1 MPRSPRPLILAVT
14 CALIT
19 LVPAGLLPA
28 AATAASPTAVTAPTA
43 ASPTAATAASPAK
56 LTLVFPL
63 AAHTAGLA
71 AFATAVSTPGNPLY
85 RHYRSIAWLARRF
98 GARPAAEQRVVA
110 YLRAVGASG
119 VRVDRTG
126 LFIDARLAATRA
138 EALFGDASERRAARV
153 GAVRSATPASVR
165 IPAALK
171 GVVTGVVGLD
181 IAAKV
186 AAPALDTG
194 SGYQG
199 PDPQTD
205 PPTINTD
212 GGTPSGCAAGEDVDG
227 FTPNEYLT
235 AYNYGTL
242 QSAGILGQGERVA
255 LIEIDG
261 FKRADIDTFAKC
273 FGLAVPKIVA
283 FRTDDEVTNAGLAP
297 GGESTL
303 DLEVLDAAA
312 PELRQI
318 DVYESSGDIG
328 DTLESLTA
336 PLQNSGY
343 KPEVISASLGLCEA
357 QTKQGIGAAGL
368 SKVEAALEEAAASGI
383 SVLAAGGDDGSANCV
398 DGESAESPPIPELA
412 VSFPASS
419 PYVTAVGGTN
429 LTLNPANAIV
439 TQPVWND
446 DAASPG
452 SAGGGGVSKLFTRPS
467 YQDGVVSSVDRAI
480 PDVAMLAD
488 VAPGFDVYCSA
499 VPDCVSPQYPS
510 AWQAVGGTSAATP
523 LLAGGL
529 ALIDQDLRQHQ
540 QQSLGLVNP
549 LLYSL
554 GKNPVANPLVF
565 SDVTVGSNDV
575 GPFIGNDVP
584 LGCCTAAVG
593 FDDASGWGSVNLGNL
608 ANAALAAVPA
618 IVDVSQTVAPHQ
630 QPAARKVIYDRVTC
644 TGKCLVAALAHIS
657 IGHAKAVTERSGVY
671 HLAQAGTKILAIP
684 LPSAEV
690 TELKA
695 GIVRHLK
702 ITATVVGAIVDAAG
716 NVERSTPATTLTI
729 TR

>member
-1 MPRSPRPLILAVT
+1 MPRSLRPLILGLT
-14 CALIT
+14 CALIA
-19 LVPAGLLPA
+19 LVPVGLAPA
-28 AATAASPTAVTAPTA
+28 TASAATANSAE
-43 ASPTAATAASPAK
+43 

-85 RHYRSIAWLARRF
+85 RHFRSIAWLARRF
-98 GARPAAEQRVVA
+98 GAAPAAEQRVVA
-110 YLRAVGASG
+110 YLKSAGARG

-126 LFIDARLAATRA
+126 LFVDARLRATRA
-138 EALFGDASERRAARV
+138 EALFGDAGQRRAARV
-153 GAVRSATPASVR
+153 GEVRSARPAAVR

-171 GVVTGVVGLD
+171 GAVTGVVGLD
-181 IAAKV
+181 TAATV
-186 AAPALDTG
+186 AAPALARPAVQNAIDMG
-194 SGYQG
+194 SGYLG
-199 PDPQTD
+199 PSPQTT

-227 FTPNEYLT
+227 FTPNEYLS
-235 AYNYGTL
+235 AYDYSGL
-242 QSAGILGQGERVA
+242 QASGILGQGERVA

-261 FKRADIDTFAKC
+261 FKRSDIDTFATC
-273 FGLAVPKIVA
+273 FGLKVPKIVA
-283 FRTDDEVTNAGLAP
+283 FRTDGEVSNAGLSP

-312 PELRQI
+312 PELHQI

-336 PLQNSGY
+336 PLQNNGY
-343 KPEVISASLGLCEA
+343 KPEVISASLGLCET
-357 QTKQGIGAAGL
+357 QTRQGIGNAGL
-368 SKVEAALEEAAASGI
+368 RKVEAALEEAAASGI

-398 DGESAESPPIPELA
+398 DGDSAESTPIPELA

-419 PYVTAVGGTN
+419 PFVTAVGGTN
-429 LTLNPANAIV
+429 LTLTSANAIL

-452 SAGGGGVSKLFTRPS
+452 SAGGGGVSKLFKRPS
-467 YQDGVVSSVDRAI
+467 YQDGVVSTLDRVI

-488 VAPGFDVYCSA
+488 VAPGYDVYCSA
-499 VPDCVSPQYPS
+499 VPDCVSAEYPT

-529 ALIDQDLRQHQ
+529 ALIDQDLREHK

-554 GKNPVANPLVF
+554 GTNPVADPLVF

-575 GPFIGNDVP
+575 GPFIANDVA
-584 LGCCTAAVG
+584 LGCCTAKVG
-593 FDDASGWGSVNLGNL
+593 FDEASGWGSVNLGNL
-608 ANAALAAVPA
+608 ANAALAAEPA
-618 IVDVSQTVAPHQ
+618 IVDVSETVAPDQ
-630 QPAARKVIYDRVTC
+630 QPATHKVIYDRVTC
-644 TGKCLVAALAHIS
+644 TGKCLVGAFARIT
-657 IGHAKAVTERSGVY
+657 IGHGPVVTEYSGTY
-671 HLAQAGTKILAIP
+671 HLAQAGTKIVSIR

-690 TELKA
+690 TKLRA
-695 GIVRHLK
+695 GILHHNR
-702 ITATVVGAIVDAAG
+702 ITATVVGAIIDAAG
-716 NVERSTPATTLTI
+716 NVERSTPGTTI
-729 TR
+729 TINP